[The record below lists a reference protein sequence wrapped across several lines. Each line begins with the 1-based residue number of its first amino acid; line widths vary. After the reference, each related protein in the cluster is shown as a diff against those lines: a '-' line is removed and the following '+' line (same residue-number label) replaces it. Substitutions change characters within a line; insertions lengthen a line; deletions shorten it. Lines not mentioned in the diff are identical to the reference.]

1 MRKTK
6 IIATMGPACESESI
20 LEKMVKAGMNMARFN
35 MSHGNHD
42 SHKKH
47 IDIVKK
53 VRQKLGVSLP
63 IMVDTRGPEIRI
75 KQFKNGKAELE
86 VGSTFVLTT
95 RDIVGSAEGVS
106 INYNSF
112 PSVVGKG
119 TRILL
124 SDGLIE
130 LRVID
135 KNETDVLTRVMAGG
149 TLSNNKSIN
158 VPDVNLNMEYLSEID
173 KSDMKFAKDMNAEFL
188 AISFVSCKE
197 DVLCVREYLN
207 SINAQKL
214 KIISKIENQKGV
226 DNIDEIIEV
235 SDGIMVARGDLGVE
249 VPFERIPEYQK
260 MIISK
265 CNKAGK
271 LVITAT
277 DMLDSMITNA
287 RPTRAEISDVANA
300 ILDGTCLVM
309 LSGETSVGAHPVLV
323 VDTMAKIAEMAENGI
338 KPSLDY
344 ASVEKLHGNIT
355 KSVAFGACAL
365 ALESDAKAILAVT
378 KSGTTAM
385 DISSFKPQIPILG
398 CTPDENVYHTLGAY
412 YGVVPVKQPE
422 MNSIDILLSHAR
434 DMAVSKGL
442 VSKGDVVIQTAGKET
457 HISGSNVLML
467 NVIE

>member
-1 MRKTK
+1 
-6 IIATMGPACESESI
+6 MGPACETESI
-20 LEKMVKAGMNMARFN
+20 LEKMIKAGMNMARFN
-35 MSHGNHD
+35 MSHGNHE

-47 IDIVKK
+47 IEMLKK
-53 VRQKLGVSLP
+53 VRTKLGVSLP
-63 IMVDTRGPEIRI
+63 IMVDTKGPEIRI
-75 KQFKNGKAELE
+75 KQFKNGKVELST
-86 VGSTFVLTT
+86 GSTFVLTT
-95 RDIVGSAEGVS
+95 RNIVGSEEGVS
-106 INYNSF
+106 ITYSDF
-112 PSVVGKG
+112 PLVVSKG
-119 TRILL
+119 TKILL
-124 SDGLIE
+124 NDGLIE

-135 KNETDVLTRVMAGG
+135 KNETDVLTRVMVGG
-149 TLSNNKSIN
+149 VLSNNKSIN
-158 VPDVNLNMEYLSEID
+158 VPDVDLNMEYLSEAD
-173 KSDMKFAKDMNAEFL
+173 KSDIKFAKEMNAEFL
-188 AISFVSCKE
+188 SISFVSSKE
-197 DVLCVREYLN
+197 DVMSVRKYLD
-207 SINAQKL
+207 SMGAAKI

-226 DNIDEIIEV
+226 DNIDEIIEI

-277 DMLDSMITNA
+277 EMLDSMITNA

-323 VDTMAKIAEMAENGI
+323 IDTMAKIAEMAENGI
-338 KPSLDY
+338 KPKLDY
-344 ASVEKLHGNIT
+344 ASFEKLKGNIT

-365 ALESDAKAILAVT
+365 ALASDAKAILAVT
-378 KSGTTAM
+378 KSGVTAM
-385 DISSFKPQIPILG
+385 DISSFKPQLPILG
-398 CTPDENVYHTLGAY
+398 CTPDENVYQTLGAY

-422 MNSIDILLSHAR
+422 MNSMEILLSHAR

-442 VSKGDVVIQTAGKET
+442 VTSGDVVIQTAGKET